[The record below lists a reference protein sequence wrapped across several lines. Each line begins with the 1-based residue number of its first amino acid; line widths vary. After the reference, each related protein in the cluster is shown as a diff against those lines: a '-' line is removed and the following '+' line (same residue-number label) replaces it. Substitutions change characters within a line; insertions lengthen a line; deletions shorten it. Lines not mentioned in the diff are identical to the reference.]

1 LASDPAAKART
12 ENRKVPVSFI
22 VGERW
27 WNVCDRSKRKE
38 KDVEEKER
46 KVDRWLVVVMMLVLP
61 LIMLSD
67 VTENYAMTRLDTS
80 PMWHSFTGIFHSTM
94 VPEVSSVLDWAL
106 WSYDECTDTDPM
118 VTSER

>member
-1 LASDPAAKART
+1 
-12 ENRKVPVSFI
+12 VSFI
-22 VGERW
+22 VGGRW
-27 WNVCDRSKRKE
+27 WDVCDRSKGKE

-80 PMWHSFTGIFHSTM
+80 PMWHSFTGIFHSIM

-106 WSYDECTDTDPM
+106 
-118 VTSER
+118 